1 MLQQSKEQSRKP
13 QRGIKGK
20 DVIAEYSTGTTKE
33 KDVDYNV
40 SQIGN
45 ELIQVVSS
53 SSGGLGI
60 GVVVYVELGQNG
72 TNIAFIK

>member
-1 MLQQSKEQSRKP
+1 MVQQSKEQSRKP

-33 KDVDYNV
+33 DVDYNV

>member
-1 MLQQSKEQSRKP
+1 M
-13 QRGIKGK
+13 
-20 DVIAEYSTGTTKE
+20 
-33 KDVDYNV
+33 DYNV

>member
-1 MLQQSKEQSRKP
+1 M
-13 QRGIKGK
+13 
-20 DVIAEYSTGTTKE
+20 D
-33 KDVDYNV
+33 DNV

>member
-1 MLQQSKEQSRKP
+1 M
-13 QRGIKGK
+13 
-20 DVIAEYSTGTTKE
+20 
-33 KDVDYNV
+33 DYNV

-60 GVVVYVELGQNG
+60 GVVVYVKLGQNG

>member
-1 MLQQSKEQSRKP
+1 M
-13 QRGIKGK
+13 
-20 DVIAEYSTGTTKE
+20 
-33 KDVDYNV
+33 

-45 ELIQVVSS
+45 ELTQVMSS

-60 GVVVYVELGQNG
+60 GVVVYVELGQNV